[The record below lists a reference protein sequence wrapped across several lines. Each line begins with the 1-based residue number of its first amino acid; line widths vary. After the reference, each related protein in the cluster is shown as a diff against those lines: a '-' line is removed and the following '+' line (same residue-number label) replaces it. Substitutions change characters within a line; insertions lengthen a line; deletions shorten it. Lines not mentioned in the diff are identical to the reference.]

1 MMSTRHPLASLFL
14 AASLLLPAGG
24 AFAQPAPDPV
34 QDQPNSQPNSMQA
47 PPDQRPVGQQPGD
60 QQPLASGVKPKPRG
74 GCLKY
79 GAAGA
84 VGGHFAHHHAVLG
97 AVGGCAVGAYVKHRS
112 KKRIRAG
119 LQP

>member
-1 MMSTRHPLASLFL
+1 MIPNRHPLASLFL
-14 AASLLLPAGG
+14 AGALLLPAGG
-24 AFAQPAPDPV
+24 TFAQPAPGPGP
-34 QDQPNSQPNSMQA
+34 DQQNSMQA
-47 PPDQRPVGQQPGD
+47 PPDQRPVD
-60 QQPLASGVKPKPRG
+60 QQPMASGVRQKPRG

>member
-1 MMSTRHPLASLFL
+1 MMPTRKPLASLFL
-14 AASLLLPAGG
+14 AAALLLPAGG
-24 AFAQPAPDPV
+24 AFSQPAAVPD
-34 QDQPNSQPNSMQA
+34 QPNSMQA
-47 PPDQRPVGQQPGD
+47 PADTVPQGQQMT
-60 QQPLASGVKPKPRG
+60 GVRQKPKG

-97 AVGGCAVGAYVKHRS
+97 AMGGCAVGAYVKHRS

-119 LQP
+119 QEP

>member
-1 MMSTRHPLASLFL
+1 MTSSRHPLASLFL
-14 AASLLLPAGG
+14 AGALLLPAGG
-24 AFAQPAPDPV
+24 AIAQTAPGP
-34 QDQPNSQPNSMQA
+34 DQPGSMQA
-47 PPDQRPVGQQPGD
+47 PPDTRPADQPMANG
-60 QQPLASGVKPKPRG
+60 ARTKPSG

-112 KKRIRAG
+112 KKRIAAG
-119 LQP
+119 QQP